1 MFVGG
6 IAFPAFTVDLE
17 KCTSCQLVI
26 TCLSVAGRKRD
37 RFTVSVP
44 DTVKMSTYA
53 LLKQK
58 LVITSVGTSSHLSCS
73 WLLLSQKKPFRGN

>member
-1 MFVGG
+1 VFAGG
-6 IAFPAFTVDLE
+6 IAFTVDLE

-58 LVITSVGTSSHLSCS
+58 LVITSVGT
-73 WLLLSQKKPFRGN
+73 